1 MKKMRT
7 KKKTVEAVLDDM
19 LPEYDFSRQRS
30 RPNKYAARYAEG
42 GTVVVL
48 DAELSK
54 VFPDG
59 ASVNRALR
67 VLADTAA
74 ATVGA
79 KRARRTR

>member
-1 MKKMRT
+1 MRIKKPA
-7 KKKTVEAVLDDM
+7 EADLDDM

-54 VFPDG
+54 VFPDA

-67 VLADTAA
+67 VLAETATAA
-74 ATVGA
+74 ATVRPR
-79 KRARRTR
+79 KRSRSNR